1 MQKKV
6 SKADAFKALE
16 DILDGAMLN
25 QYQHAEDIITLTRF
39 IEQQY
44 DYEGSFGESHE
55 KAEGTI

>member
-1 MQKKV
+1 MSKKV

-16 DILDGAMLN
+16 IIVDSEIPN
-25 QYQHAEDIITLTRF
+25 AEDIITLTRF

-44 DYEGSFGESHE
+44 EFEGDFGESHE

>member
-1 MQKKV
+1 MEKVKKT
-6 SKADAFKALE
+6 DAFKALE
-16 DILDGAMLN
+16 SILDGAMLN

-44 DYEGSFGESHE
+44 DYEETFGESHE